1 MSGKAQQLI
10 SAPRVA
16 AVHVWHPVLEHPN
29 SRGTSPS
36 PEVTPSGLAGTAS
49 SAQTVPGPSG
59 SFRSF
64 SWHQKMA
71 EGLVWVSC
79 LFILSF
85 FFFKDFSRCF
95 LALQRIQERFCL
107 LMNCFGWVPM
117 GHFRQKV
124 VDDNSV
130 VWEEEKSRT
139 VALKQL
145 QLSSVCRDCRRKW
158 HLSRWLVRHHPRGQS
173 PPLVADRH
181 RDGGQAVQRVQ
192 YRQKYSCLGTGS
204 STGGVRGGRASLG
217 LVAAVA
223 EPLGVGWTG
232 WWRGGV
238 QVTGHLKWQKK
249 R

>member
-1 MSGKAQQLI
+1 
-10 SAPRVA
+10 
-16 AVHVWHPVLEHPN
+16 
-29 SRGTSPS
+29 
-36 PEVTPSGLAGTAS
+36 
-49 SAQTVPGPSG
+49 
-59 SFRSF
+59 
-64 SWHQKMA
+64 
-71 EGLVWVSC
+71 
-79 LFILSF
+79 
-85 FFFKDFSRCF
+85 
-95 LALQRIQERFCL
+95 
-107 LMNCFGWVPM
+107 MNCFGWVPM

-124 VDDNSV
+124 VDDDSV

-173 PPLVADRH
+173 PPTVADRH

-232 WWRGGV
+232 RWRGGV
-238 QVTGHLKWQKK
+238 QVTGHLRETGNIVIFSSICLQSSSPVHVC
-249 R
+249 